1 MAQPFKTMDDQLKAD
16 LDKAF
21 AAYRQTTD
29 TAGGQAT
36 QRIHDA
42 VALAFQ
48 RLLKSPTMQQPT
60 KHDLGT
66 PEGRA
71 AQFVEEIAAS
81 MPRTTVKLFQQ
92 SLASAGYYTGAIDAD
107 PGLSESGKTWA
118 AARLAQAAAKNP
130 PAPAPTTVS
139 GQPIIIL
146 PKDDTAAIT
155 AFYGPPGDAGAANRT
170 WANFPPYMRLYD
182 RDGQPLKDYDKDG
195 NRWGDLSGLHK
206 KLKDR
211 WDAAWA
217 EIERSFTEA
226 ELRDFGGTVTDGIY
240 NPRPKKGGSTP
251 STHAWGIA
259 ADFNASE
266 NRFRRDECTFPDKW
280 FDIWERHGFL
290 SGYRAWGH
298 DAMHIQAAIPSISAG
313 SYYSTHG
320 LPAWIK
326 QA

>member
-1 MAQPFKTMDDQLKAD
+1 MDDQLKAD

-71 AQFVEEIAAS
+71 AQFLDWVRDT
-81 MPRTTVKLFQQ
+81 MPRTNVRLIQ
-92 SLASAGYYTGAIDAD
+92 SSLKNSRYYEGEIDGD
-107 PGLSESGKTWA
+107 PGMPNKGNTWA
-118 AARLAQAAAKNP
+118 AARAAHATATKP
-130 PAPAPTTVS
+130 QTPAAPTATVS
-139 GQPIIIL
+139 GQPIIAL
-146 PKDDTAAIT
+146 PKDDTASMI
-155 AFYGPPGDAGAANRT
+155 AFYGQPGEAGAANRT
-170 WANFPPYMRLYD
+170 WANFPPSTRLYS
-182 RDGQPLKDYDKDG
+182 RDGTPLKDYDDDG
-195 NRWGDLSGLHK
+195 KGWGDLSGLHV

-217 EIERSFTEA
+217 EIERSFSSEDLA
-226 ELRDFGGTVTDGIY
+226 KFGGNVTAGIY
-240 NPRPKKGGSTP
+240 AYRPKKGGSSY
-251 STHAWGIA
+251 STHAWGAA
-259 ADFNASE
+259 ADFNPDE
-266 NRFRRDECTFPDKW
+266 NRFRFNECTFPPLW